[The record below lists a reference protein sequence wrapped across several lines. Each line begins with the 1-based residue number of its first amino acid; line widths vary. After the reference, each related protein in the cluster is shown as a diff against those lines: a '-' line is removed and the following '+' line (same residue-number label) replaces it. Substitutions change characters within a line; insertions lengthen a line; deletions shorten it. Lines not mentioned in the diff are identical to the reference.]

1 MTEMKYLEVNSDRI
15 AYRDEGS
22 GETLL
27 LVHGM
32 AGSSQTWRE
41 LIPRVARHYRVI
53 APDLLGHGLS
63 DKPNSDYS
71 LGGYAVWLRDFMA
84 ALGIPR
90 ATVIGQSLGAGI
102 AMQFAYQHRQRCE
115 RLILIGGSGLETE
128 LSLPLRLLSAPGAE
142 VVLPMVAPAPV
153 RDMAKMVGS
162 VLFSAGLP
170 PAGKE
175 LWNTYTSLSDGA
187 SRAAFLRAARSVV
200 DYRAQAVTAMNQL
213 HIAAQLP
220 VLLIWGE
227 RDWVVPVSHGHA
239 AHQALPGSRLTVLAG
254 AGHFPHVQEPDAVT
268 AVVRDFVATTE
279 RRSAKVT
286 RC

>member
-1 MTEMKYLEVNSDRI
+1 MTETMYLDVNGDRI
-15 AYRDEGS
+15 AYRDEGA
-22 GETLL
+22 GEILL

-41 LIPRVARHYRVI
+41 LIPRLARDYRVI
-53 APDLLGHGLS
+53 APDLLGHGNS
-63 DKPNSDYS
+63 DKPNGDYS
-71 LGGYAVWLRDFMA
+71 LGGYAVWLRDFMD
-84 ALGIPR
+84 ALGVPR
-90 ATVIGQSLGAGI
+90 ATLIGQSLGAGI

-115 RLILIGGSGLETE
+115 RLILIGGSGLEAE

-142 VVLPMVAPAPV
+142 LVLPMVAPAPV
-153 RDMAKMVGS
+153 RDVAKLVGS
-162 VLFSAGLP
+162 VLSSAGLH
-170 PAGKE
+170 PAGGE
-175 LWNTYTSLSDGA
+175 LWNTYASLSDGA

-200 DYRAQAVTAMNQL
+200 DYRGQAVNAMSQL

-239 AHQALPGSRLTVLAG
+239 AHRALPGSRLTVLAD
-254 AGHFPHVQEPDAVT
+254 AGHFPHVQTPDAVT
-268 AVVRDFVATTE
+268 AVVRDFIETTE
-279 RRSAKVT
+279 RRSARVT